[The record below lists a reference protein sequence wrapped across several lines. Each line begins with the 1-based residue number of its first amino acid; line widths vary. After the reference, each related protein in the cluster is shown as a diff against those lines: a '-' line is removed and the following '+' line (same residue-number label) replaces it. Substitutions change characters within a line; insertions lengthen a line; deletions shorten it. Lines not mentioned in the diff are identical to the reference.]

1 MAKHW
6 AVIVGIN
13 QYQSL
18 QPLMYA
24 QSDAIELKQFF
35 VQELG
40 WPQAQCFLLTDVAF
54 FANAST
60 PYPAGA
66 SISQQLQ
73 KVCQTQL
80 AAEDTLW
87 FFFSG
92 YGVAWEGQ
100 DMLLPIDAD
109 PTQLDRTAIPIQQI
123 FDSLKTAPTDKML
136 VVLDIN
142 RSQSALPNQHLGA
155 QALELAKSY
164 KIPLILSCQPEQF
177 SQETLAVRHGLF
189 TAALLEG
196 MKFHGCLT
204 LSQLVAYLGDR
215 LPELCQ
221 HHSRP
226 VQNPTAVVPPEHQF
240 LMLVP
245 PYTVTRLPLTQ
256 AAALA
261 TANLA
266 TAPSTTWVEDDS
278 PAAAAADPAS
288 PNEMDSAATA
298 ESPPERQSETEVNQP
313 TEPEPETE
321 DDDEI
326 MPVWQRWGLVAAA
339 VMFLGVFA
347 MNRSIFLGRR
357 SEDPGTIS
365 QGEVNPGE
373 DTAPVDSSDTVDASN
388 PGTTPVFS
396 SDATTTASPSALD
409 RAAQAIA
416 TQRYGEALEWL
427 DQVPIADRDQA
438 FANLWSQAQAGYS
451 QSGDTN
457 QEILDSAYSQIQP
470 VSVTPFQDAIA
481 EAQQVPV
488 GDPLYEQAQ
497 ADITRWS
504 RTILDV
510 ADGRAAAG
518 QLNEAIAAAQLLPED
533 RPALQQMA
541 QDRIRR
547 WQQQLVNRDVLKQ
560 AQLGLEPGNAASF
573 KAAIDLV
580 KPIAPEYP
588 EYATAQERLRQWSED
603 ILAIARARAA
613 KGDIQ
618 GAIAAAALVPEDSAA
633 YPQAQQEIQQWQEQ
647 L

>member
-66 SISQQLQ
+66 SICQQLQ
-73 KVCQTQL
+73 KVCQNQL

-92 YGVAWEGQ
+92 YGIAWEGQ

-123 FDSLKTAPTDKML
+123 FDCLNTAPTDKLL

-155 QALELAKSY
+155 QALELAKGY
-164 KIPLILSCQPEQF
+164 KIPLILSCQPDQF

-204 LSQLVAYLGDR
+204 LSQLVAYLSDR
-215 LPELCQ
+215 LPELCK

-226 VQNPTAVVPPEHQF
+226 IQNPAVVVPPEHQF

-256 AAALA
+256 AAAMA

-266 TAPSTTWVEDDS
+266 TDA
-278 PAAAAADPAS
+278 PAS
-288 PNEMDSAATA
+288 LGAGDIPSEPSLASASSNEMERAAIVEAPQDSK
-298 ESPPERQSETEVNQP
+298 
-313 TEPEPETE
+313 PEPETPQPNESE

-347 MNRSIFLGRR
+347 MNRSIFLGGRG
-357 SEDPGTIS
+357 EDPGTAS
-365 QGEVNPGE
+365 QAEITSEENTTTSEAADAV
-373 DTAPVDSSDTVDASN
+373 DTSET
-388 PGTTPVFS
+388 GTTPIFPEDS
-396 SDATTTASPSALD
+396 TATASPSALD
-409 RAAQAIA
+409 RAAQAVA
-416 TQRYGEALEWL
+416 AQRYGEALEWL
-427 DQVPIADRDQA
+427 DQVPIANRDQA
-438 FANLWSQAQAGYS
+438 FATLWSQAQAGYS

-457 QEILDSAYSQIQP
+457 QEILDSAYSQMQP
-470 VSVTPFQDAIA
+470 VSVTPFKDAIA
-481 EAQQVPV
+481 EAQQVPL

-518 QLNEAIAAAQLLPED
+518 QLQDAIAAAQLIPEN

-541 QDRIRR
+541 QERIRR

-580 KPIAPEYP
+580 KPIGPEYP

-603 ILAIARARAA
+603 ILAIARAKAA

-618 GAIAAAALVPEDSAA
+618 GAIAAAAMVPDDSTV
-633 YPQAQQEIQQWQEQ
+633 YPQAQQEIQRWQEQ